1 MSAADNNM
9 LLNSFTQTQTTH
21 GETSVYVDGAAIV
34 IIAAGVIVVL
44 LGLLSAV
51 LVTIFLLK
59 R

>member
-1 MSAADNNM
+1 M

-21 GETSVYVDGAAIV
+21 GETSLYVDGAAIV